1 MIEDEVNINF
11 TLGLSMELTGGLL
24 GVVNASHYVKPI
36 IWLSAQL
43 ELGVTVVEGNR
54 ASNPL
59 LLNFLP

>member
-11 TLGLSMELTGGLL
+11 TLGLSMELTGGQV
-24 GVVNASHYVKPI
+24 GVVIASRYVKPI

-43 ELGVTVVEGNR
+43 KLGVTVVEGNR